1 MKKYELKRPMKSDWM
16 IMVGNDFKTV
26 KPSELK
32 KHLEDGWIVIRT
44 RYFIITSLLDW
55 WKSLKEG
62 EKIAFFGI
70 ILTAFLT
77 CLFWYLTEYIKYQKG
92 NLKTENSLLINRFD
106 SLKKS
111 NDSLNLNF
119 ELLNQRFHTLTD
131 SLNQKN
137 KIIENLKLEV
147 KSKKTSGK
155 K

>member
-1 MKKYELKRPMKSDWM
+1 MKRYEISKIPYDPNWIHNPEHIL
-16 IMVGNDFKTV
+16 V
-26 KPSELK
+26 KKSELDQYIK
-32 KHLEDGWIVIRT
+32 KGWSFERE
-44 RYFIITSLLDW
+44 YFFIITPFLDW
-55 WKSLKEG
+55 WKPLSDG
-62 EKIAFFGI
+62 NKITLFGI

-77 CLFWYLTEYIKYQKG
+77 LFLWSLSEYFQYKKS
-92 NLKTENSLLINRFD
+92 NLKTENSLLIKRFD

-137 KIIENLKLEV
+137 KIIENLKLEI
-147 KSKKTSGK
+147 KPKRTSGK